1 MTALVD
7 IGNSNIVLSIAD
19 GEDFVHTWR
28 IGSDTRRT
36 GDEYYV
42 IFRSLLD
49 GAGVELSSV
58 DRAALSSVVP
68 NLTLSI
74 GKVLQRLF
82 SLVPMIIDHDVKS
95 GLVRSSIPSELGSDL
110 LCDLAQAHHA
120 WPDGAAM
127 TIDFGTALTFSTVD
141 REGRVRGVAIVPG
154 LLTAVNSLTGATA
167 QLPQVELKVP
177 GSVLGR
183 DSVSSIR
190 AGVMYG
196 YAGLVESIIAR
207 TEEELGEAV
216 HCIATGGL
224 CKTISPLIP
233 RIDEIDRMHTLRG
246 LKLLSDLNR

>member
-82 SLVPMIIDHDVKS
+82 SLVPMIFQFVLYAPFLDPLFDQRES
-95 GLVRSSIPSELGSDL
+95 GNVMGTYSPAPRRRGKPTAE
-110 LCDLAQAHHA
+110 QA
-120 WPDGAAM
+120 
-127 TIDFGTALTFSTVD
+127 
-141 REGRVRGVAIVPG
+141 
-154 LLTAVNSLTGATA
+154 
-167 QLPQVELKVP
+167 
-177 GSVLGR
+177 
-183 DSVSSIR
+183 
-190 AGVMYG
+190 
-196 YAGLVESIIAR
+196 
-207 TEEELGEAV
+207 
-216 HCIATGGL
+216 
-224 CKTISPLIP
+224 
-233 RIDEIDRMHTLRG
+233 
-246 LKLLSDLNR
+246 